1 MVTHYL
7 LGKVSKRHSHG
18 LCSYQSFLNIT
29 HVFELRNVLELM
41 GFSLK
46 MHVRLN

>member
-1 MVTHYL
+1 MVTLYL